1 MRAHWFTTR
10 GLIALLVPAV
20 LIGTGSASAST
31 DTSWTVTE
39 TPNPGSTFN
48 ELNGVAATFPH
59 NAWAVGDYS
68 DGTFDQTQTL
78 IEHWDGSTWSQVPS
92 PSAGSLIGVAATS
105 PNNAV
110 AVGTNGS
117 ETLALNCC

>member
-1 MRAHWFTTR
+1 
-10 GLIALLVPAV
+10 
-20 LIGTGSASAST
+20 
-31 DTSWTVTE
+31 
-39 TPNPGSTFN
+39 
-48 ELNGVAATFPH
+48 
-59 NAWAVGDYS
+59 VGDYS
-68 DGTFDQTQTL
+68 DGTFDQTPTL

-92 PSAGSLIGVAATS
+92 SSAGSLVGVAATS